1 MKLSREQIEGI
12 IRHTLTAVGGFL
24 ITKGI
29 LDENLVMD
37 ITGAAI
43 TLTGIIWSIID
54 KNKKA

>member
-29 LDENLVMD
+29 LDEGIVMELS
-37 ITGAAI
+37 GAVI
-43 TLTGIIWSIID
+43 TLTGLVWSIID